1 MEHARYLGHHEKNK
15 FMNHGCRRKEEIQ
28 TKGIVNLFSRIII
41 ENFPNLEKERVTQVQ
56 EAYRK
61 PNLEDQIRNMLRHI
75 IIKTLSIQNKERILK
90 AAKKKR

>member
-1 MEHARYLGHHEKNK
+1 
-15 FMNHGCRRKEEIQ
+15 
-28 TKGIVNLFSRIII
+28 
-41 ENFPNLEKERVTQVQ
+41 VQ

-61 PNLEDQIRNMLRHI
+61 PNLEDQKRNMLRHI